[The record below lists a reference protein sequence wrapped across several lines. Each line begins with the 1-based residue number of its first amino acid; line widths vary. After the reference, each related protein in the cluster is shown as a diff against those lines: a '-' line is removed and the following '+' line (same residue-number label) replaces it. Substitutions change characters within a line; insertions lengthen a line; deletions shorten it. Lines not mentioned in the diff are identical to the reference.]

1 MSTLTTAQFFS
12 SVNYLQKTAPLSDLK
27 TATKFDQLT
36 PGVDSLFNHFAVF
49 RYVDNLLDKYE
60 PDAHF
65 VGYQL
70 RHNFNNNKDDL
81 KKDIADLQSGGGFTA
96 PQLNALQSGLQRSI
110 SNAGIRQIAAKDAM
124 SNPSAANIIKWSST
138 TSNATTLGYQPY
150 AWTDFAYCKYYGKIP
165 NNRLVT
171 LRRYPFPVSDLLK
184 GANQSP
190 IIPMAQAV
198 TWFGGES
205 GNKLSGIGNWNWD
218 MPWAT
223 LEVKEQQIDGNE
235 VLVSDLTTILDGIG
249 GKFGTGLRKL
259 LDQVIATAQLNN
271 NEAKAAEISGMDE
284 QIQSYIKTL
293 YDADKGP
300 YWNRVYGPVNV
311 VHKSSRRDR
320 GIQNSWGTQFTLKFH
335 YQFRSFSGLSPKMAA
350 LDLISNFMALTFND
364 AQFLGQLARYF
375 PRPGLKFDPTT
386 TQVLTDLVLKWGKGE
401 LGTKEALGGL
411 KKIVQAQSAVFGK
424 LKDDL
429 VNDPLK
435 VVGTSINAFALDKF
449 KGVLPKI
456 LSVKSAL
463 SDRPVGEWHIVVG
476 NPMQPIF
483 VMGDLIC
490 VKTSAVFDEEIG
502 PDDFPTG
509 ITFDVTLQQA
519 KPRDKT
525 AFERMLNQG
534 EGSLTATRLNPPS
547 SASDTFGEENNK
559 RYKEITEA
567 TFTDENADPAL
578 YRYKDRVG
586 LAYRYKTPGDAGGG
600 RNGIDKD
607 SKFSTNID
615 GVLNTY
621 FRRNITKS

>member
-1 MSTLTTAQFFS
+1 MSILTTAQFFS
-12 SVNYLQKTAPLSDLK
+12 SVNYLQDNVPLSDLK

-70 RHNFNNNKDDL
+70 RHNFKRNTDDL
-81 KKDIADLQSGGGFTA
+81 KQDIADLRSGGGFTA
-96 PQLNALQSGLQRSI
+96 PQLAAVQAGLQRSI
-110 SNAGIRQIAAKDAM
+110 SNAGIRQVAAKSVM
-124 SNPSAANIIKWSST
+124 SNPSAANIINWSST
-138 TSNATTLGYQPY
+138 ASNATTLGYQPY
-150 AWTDFAYCKYYGKIP
+150 AWTDFSYCKYYGKIP

-171 LRRYPFPVSDLLK
+171 LRRYPFPVADLLK
-184 GANQSP
+184 GGNQSP
-190 IIPMAQAV
+190 LIPMAQAV

-205 GNKLSGIGNWNWD
+205 GNKLSGIGNWAWD
-218 MPWAT
+218 MPWST
-223 LEVKEQQIDGNE
+223 LEVKEQLIDGNE
-235 VLVSDLTTILDGIG
+235 VRVSDLTTILDGIG

-259 LDQVIATAQLNN
+259 LDQVIATSQLNN
-271 NEAKAAEISGMDE
+271 NQAKAAEISGMDAS
-284 QIQSYIKTL
+284 IQQYIRTL
-293 YDADKGP
+293 YDADTGP

-375 PRPGLKFDPTT
+375 PNPGLKFDPTT

-401 LGTKEALGGL
+401 LASKDALAGL
-411 KKIVQAQSAVFGK
+411 KTIIQAQSAVFGK

-435 VVGTSINAFALDKF
+435 VGGTAVNAFALDKF
-449 KGVLPKI
+449 KGAFPKI

-463 SDRPVGEWHIVVG
+463 SDRPVGEWHLVVG

-490 VKTSAVFDEEIG
+490 IKTTAEFDEEIG
-502 PDDFPTG
+502 PEDFPTG
-509 ITFDVTLQQA
+509 ITFSVTLQQA

-534 EGSLTATRLNPPS
+534 VGSLTATRLNPPS
-547 SASDTFGEENNK
+547 SASDTFGEENNA
-559 RYKEITEA
+559 RYKQITES
-567 TFTDENADPAL
+567 TFSDENDDPAL
-578 YRYKDRVG
+578 HRYKDRVG
-586 LAYRYKTPGDAGGG
+586 LAYRYKTPGNAGS
-600 RNGIDKD
+600 RNGIDKN
-607 SKFSTNID
+607 SNFSGNIES
-615 GVLNTY
+615 VLNTY

>member
-12 SVNYLQKTAPLSDLK
+12 SVNYLQNNVPLSDLK

-70 RHNFNNNKDDL
+70 RHNFGNNADDL
-81 KKDIADLQSGGGFTA
+81 KAAVRDLQANSA
-96 PQLNALQSGLQRSI
+96 LSSSQLGALRSALGRSVANA
-110 SNAGIRQIAAKDAM
+110 AIRQVAAKDSM
-124 SNPSAANIIKWSST
+124 SNPTADKIIKWSSEI
-138 TSNATTLGYQPY
+138 SNATSLGYQPY

-171 LRRYPFPVSDLLK
+171 LRRYPFPVADVLK
-184 GANQSP
+184 GADQSP
-190 IIPMAQAV
+190 LIPMAQAV

-205 GNKLSGIGNWNWD
+205 SNKLSGIGNWTWD

-223 LEVKEQQIDGNE
+223 LEVKEQQIEGNE
-235 VLVSDLTTILDGIG
+235 VLVSDLTSILDGIG

-259 LDQVIATAQLNN
+259 LDQVIATSQLNN
-271 NEAKAAEISGMDE
+271 NQAKAAEISGVDAD
-284 QIQSYIKTL
+284 IQAYIRTL

-311 VHKSSRRDR
+311 IHKSSRRDR

-375 PRPGLKFDPTT
+375 PKPGLKFDPTT

-401 LGTKEALGGL
+401 LASKEALTGL
-411 KKIVQAQSAVFGK
+411 KTIIQAQSAVFGK
-424 LKDDL
+424 LKEDL

-435 VVGTSINAFALDKF
+435 VGGTAVNAFALDKF
-449 KGVLPKI
+449 KGAFPKI

-490 VKTSAVFDEEIG
+490 VKTSAEFDEEIG
-502 PDDFPTG
+502 PEDFPTG
-509 ITFDVTLQQA
+509 ITFSVTLQQA

-525 AFERMLNQG
+525 AIERMLNQG
-534 EGSLTATRLNPPS
+534 IGSLTATRLNPPS
-547 SASDTFGEENNK
+547 SADDTFGEENNEK
-559 RYKEITEA
+559 YKQITEG
-567 TFTDENADPAL
+567 TFSNENDDPAL
-578 YRYKDRVG
+578 HRYKDRVG
-586 LAYRYKTPGDAGGG
+586 LAYRYNTPGDAGGG
-600 RNGIDKD
+600 RNGIAKNSDF
-607 SKFSTNID
+607 SKNID